1 MRRLFALP
9 FLAACLP
16 APALAEVPLPDSCQP
31 RIAGVA
37 LAVADEAG
45 EAQLTCDIDRAAIFQ
60 GRANA
65 IFGPVSNPLVQ
76 VVDLAVSLSGAVYVY
91 AVSDVQGAMILDARS
106 VPADMDDPDNARGQP
121 RTDRERDTR
130 FLPPHPPERR
140 CGETQRIDHWRRQCQ
155 RRLGLQ
161 RPLTA

>member
-65 IFGPVSNPLVQ
+65 IFGPVSNPL
-76 VVDLAVSLSGAVYVY
+76 GA
-91 AVSDVQGAMILDARS
+91 GRRS
-106 VPADMDDPDNARGQP
+106 CRFA
-121 RTDRERDTR
+121 ERCC
-130 FLPPHPPERR
+130 L
-140 CGETQRIDHWRRQCQ
+140 CVCRQ
-155 RRLGLQ
+155 
-161 RPLTA
+161 